1 MRIISENG
9 LNLERRKGSKEPK
22 SKYFIV
28 SEGDKTELQ
37 YFQGVK
43 ENSEEIGIKDLIEIV
58 PVENEESEYGQ
69 SHPLKKLENFNKSL
83 DEDKFVYSKEI
94 DKVCFIVDR
103 DPQNF
108 KDNQYDEFLEGV
120 SRCGYFP
127 FVTNPTFEFFLVL
140 HSKEVF
146 NISKEDMLNNEK
158 ISNNRRFLE
167 VKLNQIF
174 GCNKRNIDFKK
185 FKANIRTAI
194 ENEKS
199 FCEDVKY
206 LKTELG
212 SNVGLL
218 LEEMMDK

>member
-37 YFQGVK
+37 YFQGIK

-58 PVENEESEYGQ
+58 PVENEDSEYGQ

-83 DEDKFVYSKEI
+83 DDEKFVYSKEI

-108 KDNQYDEFLEGV
+108 KSNQYDEFLEGV
-120 SRCGYFP
+120 NQYGYFP
-127 FVTNPTFEFFLVL
+127 YVTNPTFEFFLVL
-140 HSKEVF
+140 HSEEVF
-146 NISKEDMLNNEK
+146 NISKDEMLKNEK

-174 GCNKRNIDFKK
+174 GCNKRNIDFQK
-185 FKANIRTAI
+185 FKSNIKTAI
-194 ENEKS
+194 RNEKS
-199 FCEDVKY
+199 FCEDVKR

-218 LEEMMDK
+218 LKEMIDK